1 MARAMKPIPTGKLN
15 ITKID
20 KGSNNFDY
28 LATFTING
36 RRYREKNLTT
46 LYGDTSISQAV
57 KRLEKLKSMIR
68 DGEDPFPKEKS
79 EESLNFRDLVRE
91 EIETRKLVDSTRL
104 TLLSTYDKHL
114 YTMKIMQ
121 NKKPEEVDI
130 SFIEK
135 ILKQVVK
142 NGISNDVL
150 IVLKK
155 CLNPTLD
162 SLVDKNK
169 ITNNPIYSKTIKK
182 IEGTVTEKAPLSHR
196 LNSPL
201 NKNIYKETA
210 QSMYQSIMNYKKE
223 RGSIPENEIKL
234 ALLFSMMTARRKTE
248 ILKVQ
253 YEDIKD
259 GIVRTIP
266 ENTKTKVYEYYP
278 LSKEIIELLDQK
290 GKGLVFPNLKK
301 DPFLKYM
308 KKIIKDAG
316 LDTSAIYGHDT
327 RTLFLTIMS
336 KETKN
341 PFLCDVC
348 LSHKN
353 KEHAMLLKYYTPD
366 LEDFIEVFDAYWE
379 ILRETPEQKN
389 L

>member
-1 MARAMKPIPTGKLN
+1 MARANRPIATNQPNISKIKNSLGK
-15 ITKID
+15 
-20 KGSNNFDY
+20 FDF

-36 RRYREKNLTT
+36 RRYIEKNLTT
-46 LYGDTSISQAV
+46 LYGVSTITQAV
-57 KRLEKLKSMIR
+57 TKLSDLKALIR
-68 DGEDPFPKEKS
+68 SGEDPFKKEETNEIS
-79 EESLNFRDLVRE
+79 FRDLVKE
-91 EIETRKLVDSTRL
+91 EIETRKLADSTRTTL
-104 TLLSTYDKHL
+104 TSTYNKHL
-114 YTMKIMQ
+114 YNMKSMQ
-121 NKKPEEVDI
+121 KIKAEEVNI

-135 ILKQVVK
+135 VLKQVVK
-142 NGISNDVL
+142 SGISNEVL
-150 IVLKK
+150 IVIKK

-162 SLVDKNK
+162 SLVDKN
-169 ITNNPIYSKTIKK
+169 IISINPIYSKTIKK
-182 IEGTVTEKAPLSHR
+182 IEGVVTEKAPLSHR

-210 QSMYQSIMNYKKE
+210 QAMYQSIMNYKKI
-223 RGSIPENEIKL
+223 RGSIPEDEVRL

-248 ILKVQ
+248 ILKIR

-278 LSKEIIELLDQK
+278 LPKEILNLLDKK
-290 GKGLVFPNLKK
+290 GKGLLFPNIKK

-308 KKIIKDAG
+308 KRIIKDAN
-316 LDTSAIYGHDT
+316 LDTDAVYGHDT

-353 KEHAMLLKYYTPD
+353 KEYAMLLKYYQPD
-366 LEDFIEVFDAYWE
+366 LEDFIEVFNSYWD
-379 ILRETPEQKN
+379 ILREKPKQKK
-389 L
+389 